1 VVNFPAKGGEVL
13 RFFPPTVG
21 RGYGNFPQ
29 KVGNRLEKPA
39 TLPAK
44 GGEKVGK
51 TRNLPAKDGGE
62 RWKIWQSS
70 PQKVGKKVGK
80 SRNLPA
86 KVGGE
91 G

>member
-1 VVNFPAKGGEVL
+1 MPVKQAYT
-13 RFFPPTVG
+13 FFHRKMLG
-21 RGYGNFPQ
+21 KQ
-29 KVGNRLEKPA
+29 EKHA

-51 TRNLPAKDGGE
+51 NRNLSAKDGGE
-62 RWKIWQSS
+62 SWKIWQSS

-80 SRNLPA
+80 TRNLPA